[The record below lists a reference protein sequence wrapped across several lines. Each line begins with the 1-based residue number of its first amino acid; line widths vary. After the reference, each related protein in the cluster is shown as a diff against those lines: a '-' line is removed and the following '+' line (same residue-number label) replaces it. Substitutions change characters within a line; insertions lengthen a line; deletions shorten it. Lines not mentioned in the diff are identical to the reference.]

1 MRQPLISRPGYGRG
15 GPALPRGTSVAESK
29 MPGGGSAQR
38 GLSLD
43 SDVPGSVTYAKPV
56 EDVRDIQP
64 EDESIHKIDDADDLT
79 KKQDYT
85 PPDERDHSEFRPSIV
100 SPGKPDP
107 DDTSKTKYPYRDG
120 IPNEHNASVL
130 FVVESW
136 KAALAQEQS
145 FPPGATIK
153 VAVRVGDVLNG
164 LNPKV
169 LQNALTCS
177 VSVKRADLNNL
188 RWILLVDCGNGA
200 KVVRVKAK
208 RKANV
213 VKLSLMDLTISCSC
227 PAWRWLGSEHHAKRE
242 KYLDGKPRGTA
253 TVPVIKD
260 PEGVNRVCKHVA
272 AVLSQMKTWE
282 IPRGR
287 PKIK

>member
-1 MRQPLISRPGYGRG
+1 
-15 GPALPRGTSVAESK
+15 
-29 MPGGGSAQR
+29 MPGGGPVPR

-43 SDVPGSVTYAKPV
+43 PNVPGSATYAKPA
-56 EDVRDIQP
+56 EDVREAP
-64 EDESIHKIDDADDLT
+64 TEDESIHKVDNADDLT
-79 KKQDYT
+79 KKQDVT
-85 PPDERDHSEFRPSIV
+85 PPDERDHSGFHPSIV
-100 SPGKPDP
+100 APGEPDP

-120 IPNEHNASVL
+120 IPNEHNASAM
-130 FVVESW
+130 FIAEAW
-136 KAALAQEQS
+136 KAIVAHELS
-145 FPPGATIK
+145 FSPVTVK

-169 LQNALTCS
+169 FEKATSCT
-177 VSVKRADLNNL
+177 VSVKRSDLNNL

-200 KVVRVKAK
+200 KVVRVKAR

-213 VKLSLMDLTISCSC
+213 VKLALMDVTISCSC

-260 PEGVNRVCKHVA
+260 PAGTNRVCKHVA
-272 AVLSQMKTWE
+272 AALTQMKTWE
-282 IPRGR
+282 IPLGR